1 MSRPWVVCV
10 VWLAVLALP
19 SGASAW
25 EASSALRHR
34 QANRYGRA
42 VGGRV
47 GREQRSLRCCED
59 SLGRLPCGLLGV
71 SVTDQGLAAL
81 ISGGGRVVPIPVTES
96 DKESVTSAEG
106 LCLLQ
111 LLQQI
116 DLASPSFPP
125 EALATAAGAS
135 DALLRS
141 VELDR
146 SASFSLSVSS
156 AAASAAASAP
166 ASEAEVEPRLVAVP
180 PFEALALALR
190 YNAPLRADAALFE
203 RPAAFVEAECAA
215 RYPRAFTRAD
225 AKLQQS
231 AISRRLAGLG
241 EGPKP
246 SGATAAAEATSA
258 PSAVTSAGDDYFAG
272 QGSLDLTEAVAQA
285 LPPSPQAA
293 VAPRSMDGPDEA
305 LLQAA
310 LRIARSRGDTAA
322 EQKIRAKL
330 GEIQSEE

>member
-1 MSRPWVVCV
+1 MSRPW

-25 EASSALRHR
+25 EASALRHR
-34 QANRYGRA
+34 QANRYGHV
-42 VGGRV
+42 VGGHVASERC
-47 GREQRSLRCCED
+47 SLRCCED
-59 SLGRLPCGLLGV
+59 SSGRLPCGLLGV

-96 DKESVTSAEG
+96 DKESVTSPEG

-156 AAASAAASAP
+156 AS
-166 ASEAEVEPRLVAVP
+166 ASEVDR
-180 PFEALALALR
+180 
-190 YNAPLRADAALFE
+190 
-203 RPAAFVEAECAA
+203 
-215 RYPRAFTRAD
+215 
-225 AKLQQS
+225 
-231 AISRRLAGLG
+231 
-241 EGPKP
+241 
-246 SGATAAAEATSA
+246 
-258 PSAVTSAGDDYFAG
+258 
-272 QGSLDLTEAVAQA
+272 
-285 LPPSPQAA
+285 
-293 VAPRSMDGPDEA
+293 
-305 LLQAA
+305 
-310 LRIARSRGDTAA
+310 
-322 EQKIRAKL
+322 
-330 GEIQSEE
+330 